1 MSLWDPLCQLPSNE
15 SEGDKFFLTVELEA
29 QCPLGVYSDSI
40 NPISVIIQA
49 LAI

>member
-1 MSLWDPLCQLPSNE
+1 MDPLCQLPTDE
-15 SEGDKFFLTVELEA
+15 SGDKFILTVELEA